1 MPEILKRAVQVIL
14 GSLLFEVEPLC
25 RARYW
30 AYRRMFRMGQ
40 GNVIGHNVMIGRPHK
55 PDGGPLEIGAHVRIL
70 SDVLLDYSGGVVL
83 QDYVK
88 ISPGSKVYTH
98 AHTVATR
105 ALKDTQPIL
114 FSPLHVGRDAW
125 IGGDAIVLCS
135 VTRIGE
141 GAVIG
146 GGSVLTK
153 NVGDWEIWAG
163 NPARKIG
170 ERQDQIEVNE

>member
-1 MPEILKRAVQVIL
+1 MLEIVKRAVQVIL
-14 GSLLFEVEPLC
+14 GSLIFEVGPLR

-40 GNVIGHNVMIGRPHK
+40 GNIIGHNVMIGRPHK
-55 PDGGPLEIGAHVRIL
+55 PDGGPLDIGAHVRIL
-70 SDVLLDYSGGVVL
+70 SDVLLDYSGGVTL

-125 IGGDAIVLCS
+125 IGGDVIVMGS
-135 VTRIGE
+135 VTRIGQ

-146 GGSVLTK
+146 AGSVLTK

-170 ERQDQIEVNE
+170 ERQDQIEVDE

>member
-14 GSLLFEVEPLC
+14 GSLLFEVGPLR

-40 GNVIGHNVMIGRPHK
+40 GNIIGHNVMIGRPHK

-125 IGGDAIVLCS
+125 IGGDVIVLGS